1 MQLDRLKAGPVEPH
15 AMIGVS
21 MLLSVINKMGR
32 NVASVFCH
40 EIINT
45 FPEEPLTATC
55 GTRLKNTDVRS
66 TLIIC
71 TRD

>member
-1 MQLDRLKAGPVEPH
+1 VESHPLNE
-15 AMIGVS
+15 VS
-21 MLLSVINKMGR
+21 LTLSVINQMGR
-32 NVASVFCH
+32 NVASIFCH
-40 EIINT
+40 EIIKK
-45 FPEEPLTATC
+45 FPAEPLAATF